1 MNHKR
6 IPAAALALILAASLT
21 ACGGNGAEGETSSA
35 PAVTSE
41 TTSEAVSETT
51 TPDTSDTTTS
61 AVESD
66 DGQDTTTSSSAKPA
80 NSSTGKTS
88 SSSSSKPSV
97 SSKSSGSKSSGS
109 SDSKSQSNKNTT
121 SKKPDSKPAD
131 KPAQTQP
138 TQSGWTQA
146 EVNNLVA
153 EIKAYAQSKGFAINS
168 NKGKQGT
175 TWSNPI
181 HAGKDK
187 AKTKA
192 DLKENVDFFCE
203 RAIAELG
210 SVTGSINVFAEKY
223 TDSNGLP
230 QWEIYVVR

>member
-6 IPAAALALILAASLT
+6 IPATALALILAASLT

-66 DGQDTTTSSSAKPA
+66 DGQDTTTSSSAKSA

-88 SSSSSKPSV
+88 SSSSSKPSA

-109 SDSKSQSNKNTT
+109 IASKSQSNKNTT

-138 TQSGWTQA
+138 MQSGWTQA

-153 EIKAYAQSKGFAINS
+153 EIKAYAQSKGFSINTS
-168 NKGKQGT
+168 LTTQGT
-175 TWSNPI
+175 SWSNPI
-181 HAGKDK
+181 HTGKDK
-187 AKTKA
+187 SKTKS
-192 DLKENVDFFCE
+192 DLKADVDFIRDLVIQDFGYVPDS
-203 RAIAELG
+203 AAL
-210 SVTGSINVFAEKY
+210 NVLALSCGTNE
-223 TDSNGLP
+223 
-230 QWEIYVVR
+230 WEIYIVY